1 MLSTNFYLLV
11 CEFLA
16 GVRLLWMIEPVDPD
30 HHVAAPGLPHAL
42 DATDEGQVGA
52 ASGQEHCTVPDADH
66 FSATHNGFVE
76 ELLSLPLHTA
86 SLEGPQRTRWS
97 QSEKSDIYISLI
109 FSLHDRKRFFS
120 SPEWVSQTT
129 SRAVVQEGKLKF
141 WACSPHLEASDV

>member
-1 MLSTNFYLLV
+1 
-11 CEFLA
+11 
-16 GVRLLWMIEPVDPD
+16 MIEPVDPD

-86 SLEGPQRTRWS
+86 SLSGFPKPLPELS
-97 QSEKSDIYISLI
+97 C
-109 FSLHDRKRFFS
+109 RKES
-120 SPEWVSQTT
+120 
-129 SRAVVQEGKLKF
+129 
-141 WACSPHLEASDV
+141 